1 MTINTTLHTLVS
13 HHALEVLRTQGWP
26 EHTDVSL
33 PSPARWP
40 GWVAVCVRLEADDL
54 ATLLTRLC
62 GQAGADD
69 AQRQVL
75 ETAAGKLAGSPA
87 VVVLLPEH
95 DTAPMVPGD
104 DTGVRFPYASEWLTE
119 PEIAAVLACLRQAIR
134 RACVQI
140 ADDARKIQAAVTPS
154 PTHGRLFT
162 RRIGHFQLVA
172 DESDDDNWLDESA
185 PEEVKRVLDAILH
198 DGARFGAVRL
208 VVSCN
213 TMRAILAYGLAT
225 DVLRYPG
232 DPARR
237 WLDHD
242 LLHEV
247 IRDARAEM
255 LSVLNAHRTFMNKR

>member
-1 MTINTTLHTLVS
+1 MSINTTLHTLITR
-13 HHALEVLRTQGWP
+13 HALDLFRAQGWP
-26 EHTDVSL
+26 EHTDVCL
-33 PSPARWP
+33 PAPARWP
-40 GWVAVCVRLEADDL
+40 GWVAVCVRLEADEL
-54 ATLLTRLC
+54 AALLTRLS

-69 AQRQVL
+69 PQRQVL

-87 VVVLLPEH
+87 VMVLLPEH

-134 RACVQI
+134 RACIQI
-140 ADDARKIQAAVTPS
+140 SDDARKIQAAVTPS

-172 DESDDDNWLDESA
+172 DESDEDNWLDESA
-185 PEEVKRVLDAILH
+185 PEEVKRVLDAILN

-208 VVSCN
+208 VLSSNVVS
-213 TMRAILAYGLAT
+213 TILAYGTMT

-232 DPARR
+232 VPAHR
-237 WLDHD
+237 WLDYD
-242 LLHEV
+242 LLHDV
-247 IRDARAEM
+247 FRQARDEM
-255 LSVLNAHRTFMNKR
+255 LSVLNAHRSFLNKL